1 MGLFEQKNQT
11 PLADRIRPQALEDF
25 VGQEELVGRDG
36 PISRAIKAG
45 EIQSMIFW
53 GPPGTG
59 KTTLAHIIAKLK
71 DYKFISFSAVL
82 SGVNDVRRV
91 IKEAKFYRAQGKRT
105 ILFVDEIHRFNKAQ
119 QDAFLH
125 CVEDGTIILIGATTE
140 NPSFAVIS
148 PLLSRTTT
156 YVFKSLGEDE
166 ILKIIDRALGM
177 GRLKPSLQLEWSS
190 PLEGSS
196 PPDESE
202 SSHLPDGLSEY
213 HPRIDKATKEYLARV
228 TDGDARVALNILEFA
243 TLTAPFENGKREITL
258 SAIKKAIQE
267 SPLLYDKKGEEHYN
281 LISAFIKSLR
291 GSDPDASL
299 YWLARMI
306 ESGEDPLFIVRRMV
320 IFAAEDIGN
329 ADPQAL
335 VLATSCKSAIE
346 FVGLPEGFLPLSQT
360 VAYLSTAPKSNTA
373 LTSYKEALKDVK
385 ERGSLPVPLHLRNPV
400 TPLMRKIGY
409 GKEYKYPHNHK
420 SHWVQE
426 NYLPEKLKGSKYYTP
441 SDSGFEQEIKKRMKY
456 VDSKGEEK

>member
-1 MGLFEQKNQT
+1 MELFEQKNQKT
-11 PLADRIRPQALEDF
+11 PLADRIRPQSLEDF
-25 VGQEELVGRDG
+25 VGQEALVGKDG
-36 PISRAIKAG
+36 PIRQAIKAG

-59 KTTLAHIIAKLK
+59 KTTLAHIIAKIK

-156 YVFKSLGEDE
+156 YVFKSLGEQG
-166 ILKIIDRALGM
+166 ILKIIDRALE
-177 GRLKPSLQLEWSS
+177 LKQ
-190 PLEGSS
+190 
-196 PPDESE
+196 
-202 SSHLPDGLSEY
+202 GLLEY
-213 HPRIDKATKEYLARV
+213 HPQIDKATKEYLARV

-243 TLTAPFENGKREITL
+243 TLTAPLKNGKREITL

-281 LISAFIKSLR
+281 LISAFIKSMR

-335 VLATSCKSAIE
+335 VLTTSCKSAIE
-346 FVGLPEGFLPLSQT
+346 LVGMPEGFLPLSQT
-360 VAYLSTAPKSNTA
+360 VAYLATAPKSNTA

-385 ERGSLPVPLHLRNPV
+385 EHGSLPVPLHLRNPV

-420 SHWVQE
+420 GIQLNAPTQE

-441 SDSGFEQEIKKRMKY
+441 SDSGFEQEIKKRMK
-456 VDSKGEEK
+456 KNGTTER

>member
-1 MGLFEQKNQT
+1 MGLFEQKNQKT
-11 PLADRIRPQALEDF
+11 PLADRIRPQSLEDF
-25 VGQEELVGRDG
+25 VGQEELVDKNGLIR
-36 PISRAIKAG
+36 RAIKAG

-59 KTTLAHIIAKLK
+59 KTTLAHIIAKIK

-91 IKEAKFYRAQGKRT
+91 IKEAKFYRAQGKQT

-156 YVFKSLGEDE
+156 YVFKSLGEQG
-166 ILKIIDRALGM
+166 ILKIIDRALEF
-177 GRLKPSLQLEWSS
+177 KQ
-190 PLEGSS
+190 
-196 PPDESE
+196 
-202 SSHLPDGLSEY
+202 GLLEY
-213 HPRIDKATKEYLARV
+213 HPQIDKSTKEYLARV

-243 TLTAPFENGKREITL
+243 TLTAPLKNGKRGITL

-281 LISAFIKSLR
+281 LISAFIKSMR

-346 FVGLPEGFLPLSQT
+346 FVGMPEGFLPLSQT
-360 VAYLSTAPKSNTA
+360 VGYLATAPKSNTA

-385 ERGSLPVPLHLRNPV
+385 EHGSLPVPLHLRNPV

-409 GKEYKYPHNHK
+409 GKEYKYPHNRK
-420 SHWVQE
+420 DVQLNAPTQE
-426 NYLPEKLKGSKYYTP
+426 NYLPEKIKGSKYYT
-441 SDSGFEQEIKKRMKY
+441 SSNSGFEQEIKKRMKKNETT
-456 VDSKGEEK
+456 D

>member
-1 MGLFEQKNQT
+1 MELFKQENQKK
-11 PLADRIRPQALEDF
+11 PLADRIRPQSLEDF
-25 VGQEELVGRDG
+25 IGQEALVGKNA
-36 PISRAIKAG
+36 PISQAIKAG

-71 DYKFISFSAVL
+71 NYKFISFSAVL

-91 IKEAKFYRAQGKRT
+91 IKEANFYRAQGKRT

-125 CVEDGTIILIGATTE
+125 CVEDGTIILIGATSE
-140 NPSFAVIS
+140 NPSFAIIS

-156 YVFKSLGEDE
+156 YVFKPFTEEEL
-166 ILKIIDRALGM
+166 IKIIDRAIEKSG
-177 GRLKPSLQLEWSS
+177 LKPSQSKY
-190 PLEGSS
+190 
-196 PPDESE
+196 PPQIEE
-202 SSHLPDGLSEY
+202 NERAIALSY
-213 HPRIDKATKEYLARV
+213 IANV
-228 TDGDARVALNILEFA
+228 VDGDARVALNIFEFVI
-243 TLTAPFENGKREITL
+243 LTAPLKNGKKQITL
-258 SAIKKAIQE
+258 DAIKKAIQE

-281 LISAFIKSLR
+281 LISAFIKSMR
-291 GSDPDASL
+291 GSAPDAAL
-299 YWLARMI
+299 YWLVRML
-306 ESGEDPLFIVRRMV
+306 ESGEDPLFIARRMV

-346 FVGLPEGFLPLSQT
+346 FVGMPEGFLPLSQT
-360 VAYLSTAPKSNTA
+360 VAYLATAPKSNTA

-385 ERGSLPVPLHLRNPV
+385 EYGTLPVPLHLRNPV
-400 TPLMRKIGY
+400 TKLMRKIGY
-409 GKEYKYPHNHK
+409 GKDYKYPHDCK
-420 SHWVQE
+420 GGSRTASTQE

-441 SDSGFEQEIKKRMKY
+441 SDSGFEQEIKKRMK
-456 VDSKGEEK
+456 DNGTTD